1 MISSATFHVI
11 TTELVVGSFAMA
23 GVCFLLKAIQS
34 FNFLTS
40 EKISQVSDIVGH
52 FALGFGLI
60 ATPFAIFSG
69 ISSSPGSDVSSPLLV
84 NKIFLSMIATGLAVA
99 AIYARYSIGEQI
111 WASKSSSIT
120 QSSTGLAASGFM
132 LLTASAG
139 GKFTRNESLFD
150 LNTNLSEIRVSDEI
164 RSSLLIY
171 EPRIDNI
178 DVSVTIAPD
187 SNEMNCTIQYD
198 ITGIP
203 SPTQEV
209 DVLLFPARV

>member
-23 GVCFLLKAIQS
+23 GVCFFVKALQS
-34 FNFLTS
+34 FNVLNS
-40 EKISQVSDIVGH
+40 EKSSQVCDIVGH

-60 ATPFAIFSG
+60 ATPFAIASG

-84 NKIFLSMIATGLAVA
+84 NKIFLSMIATGLTIA

-111 WASKSSSIT
+111 WASKLSSVT

-139 GKFTRNESLFD
+139 GKFTRNESLVD
-150 LNTNLSEIRVSDEI
+150 ILNLPYDTILLMPSWASGVILVI
-164 RSSLLIY
+164 GLATTVLAVLGLTGRSAV
-171 EPRIDNI
+171 EH
-178 DVSVTIAPD
+178 
-187 SNEMNCTIQYD
+187 
-198 ITGIP
+198 
-203 SPTQEV
+203 
-209 DVLLFPARV
+209 

>member
-23 GVCFLLKAIQS
+23 GVCFFVKALQS
-34 FNFLTS
+34 FNVLNS
-40 EKISQVSDIVGH
+40 EKSSQVCDIVGH

-60 ATPFAIFSG
+60 ATPFAIASG

-84 NKIFLSMIATGLAVA
+84 NKIFLSMIATGLTIA

-111 WASKSSSIT
+111 WASKLSSVT

-139 GKFTRNESLFD
+139 GKFTRNESLVD
-150 LNTNLSEIRVSDEI
+150 ILNLPYDTILLMPSWASGVILVIGLATTVLAVLGLRG
-164 RSSLLIY
+164 RS
-171 EPRIDNI
+171 
-178 DVSVTIAPD
+178 A
-187 SNEMNCTIQYD
+187 IQH
-198 ITGIP
+198 
-203 SPTQEV
+203 
-209 DVLLFPARV
+209 

>member
-23 GVCFLLKAIQS
+23 GVCFFVKALQS
-34 FNFLTS
+34 FNVLNS
-40 EKISQVSDIVGH
+40 EKSSQVCDIVGH

-60 ATPFAIFSG
+60 ATPFAIASG

-84 NKIFLSMIATGLAVA
+84 NKIFLSMIATGLTIA

-111 WASKSSSIT
+111 WASKLSSVT

-150 LNTNLSEIRVSDEI
+150 ILNLPYDTILLMPSWASGVILVIGLATTVLAVLGLRG
-164 RSSLLIY
+164 RSA
-171 EPRIDNI
+171 
-178 DVSVTIAPD
+178 V
-187 SNEMNCTIQYD
+187 QH
-198 ITGIP
+198 
-203 SPTQEV
+203 
-209 DVLLFPARV
+209 